1 MDPSDSAHKG
11 SGNVVQYLTFSLAAE
26 EYAVEIL
33 RVQEIKGFSAI
44 TPLPDAPP
52 HIKGVINLRGT
63 VVPIIGL
70 RERFGLPSLPYGRF
84 TLIIVLNVGAKVVG
98 VVVDSVNDVLD
109 LRASDIEPPPDLG
122 ARVDT
127 SLVRGLAKTNKR
139 LLTLLE
145 VDRTLDDGGSPRLGA
160 SAAAAPAELSA

>member
-1 MDPSDSAHKG
+1 
-11 SGNVVQYLTFSLAAE
+11 VQYLTFSLAAE